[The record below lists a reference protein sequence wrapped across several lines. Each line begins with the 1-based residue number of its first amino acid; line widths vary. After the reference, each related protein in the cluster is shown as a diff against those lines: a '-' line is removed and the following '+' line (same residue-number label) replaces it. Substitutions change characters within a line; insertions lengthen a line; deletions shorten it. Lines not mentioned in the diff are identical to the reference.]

1 MIIIGYGSISS
12 STYYLLL
19 PTTST
24 YYWSTFIKTQF
35 FGFFIFFSKKTL
47 IFNNF
52 YVLEKKFVKFYFLEK
67 NCPQKWGR
75 LILPPHEI
83 ADPPPPPHGKNMA
96 LMYEPYY
103 SIHDLHHLD

>member
-75 LILPPHEI
+75 LILL
-83 ADPPPPPHGKNMA
+83 PHGKNMA

>member
-83 ADPPPPPHGKNMA
+83 ADWLSCMNHTIVFMTCTISTKVDFKM
-96 LMYEPYY
+96 
-103 SIHDLHHLD
+103 I